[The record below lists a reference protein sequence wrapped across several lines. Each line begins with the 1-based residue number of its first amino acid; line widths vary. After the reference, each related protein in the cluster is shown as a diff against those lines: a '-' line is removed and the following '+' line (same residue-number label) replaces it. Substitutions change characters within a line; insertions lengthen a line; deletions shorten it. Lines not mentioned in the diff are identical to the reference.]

1 MAKKLRAKKLKMRPG
16 DFTLVVMV
24 LLLAIFGVIMVF
36 SASYYW
42 SIDKHGTP
50 YYFLIRAGFW
60 VVSGFFIMLFF
71 AMLDYHKLG
80 GKFAIAM
87 LIVATIALALVPTP
101 LGLNIN
107 GASRW
112 IRLGPITIMPGELAK
127 FAVIIFVSWYFSER
141 PERIKSFVRGVLPM
155 IFLCGFFGGLIM
167 LQPNLSTAVTVV
179 GIIVAIMFIA
189 GLNFLYLGGLGGL
202 SVFTLIVLIIS
213 DTEGYRWKR
222 YASFLDPFK
231 DPKGDGWQ
239 VVNSLLALG
248 SGGIFGLGLGKSVQK
263 NLYLPEPQND
273 FILAII
279 GEELGYVAIWLLLL
293 IYIVIIWRGIKI
305 AMLAKDRFGMLLA
318 SGVTAMIGMQVIFNV
333 AVVTATM
340 PPTGVTLPFISYGG
354 NAMWMFMAS
363 TGILLNISRQQVV
376 EGD

>member
-202 SVFTLIVLIIS
+202 SVFALIVLIIS

-318 SGVTAMIGMQVIFNV
+318 SGVTAMIGMQIIFNV

>member
-1 MAKKLRAKKLKMRPG
+1 MAKKLRARKLKMRPG

-202 SVFTLIVLIIS
+202 SVFALIVLIIS

-248 SGGIFGLGLGKSVQK
+248 SGGIFGLGLGRSVQK

>member
-36 SASYYW
+36 SVSYYW

-202 SVFTLIVLIIS
+202 SVFALIVLIIS

-363 TGILLNISRQQVV
+363 TGILLNISRQQIV

>member
-101 LGLNIN
+101 LGFNIN

-202 SVFTLIVLIIS
+202 SVFALIVLIIS

>member
-1 MAKKLRAKKLKMRPG
+1 MAKKLRARKLKMRPG

-202 SVFTLIVLIIS
+202 SVFALIVLIIS

>member
-112 IRLGPITIMPGELAK
+112 IRFGPITIMPGELAK

-202 SVFTLIVLIIS
+202 SVFALIVLIIS

>member
-127 FAVIIFVSWYFSER
+127 FAVIIFVSWFFSEK
-141 PERIKSFVRGVLPM
+141 PERIKSLIRGVLPM
-155 IFLCGFFGGLIM
+155 IFLCGVFGGLIM
-167 LQPNLSTAVTVV
+167 LQPNLSTAATVV
-179 GIIVAIMFIA
+179 GVIVAIMFIA
-189 GLNFLYLGGLGGL
+189 GLNYWYLGGLAGL
-202 SVFTLIVLIIS
+202 GVFALIVLIIS

-273 FILAII
+273 FILSII

-318 SGVTAMIGMQVIFNV
+318 SGVTAMIGIQVIFNV

>member
-202 SVFTLIVLIIS
+202 SVFALIVLIIS

-305 AMLAKDRFGMLLA
+305 AMLAKDRLGMLLA

>member
-101 LGLNIN
+101 LGLNIK

-202 SVFTLIVLIIS
+202 SVFALIVLIIS

>member
-202 SVFTLIVLIIS
+202 SVFALIVLIIS

>member
-155 IFLCGFFGGLIM
+155 IFLCGFFGGFIM

-202 SVFTLIVLIIS
+202 SVFALIVLIIS

>member
-141 PERIKSFVRGVLPM
+141 PEQIKSFVRGVLPM

-202 SVFTLIVLIIS
+202 SVFALIVLIIS

>member
-112 IRLGPITIMPGELAK
+112 IRLGPITMMPGELAK

-202 SVFTLIVLIIS
+202 SVFALIVLIIS

-318 SGVTAMIGMQVIFNV
+318 SGVTAMIGMQIIFNV

>member
-127 FAVIIFVSWYFSER
+127 FAVIIFVSWFFSEK
-141 PERIKSFVRGVLPM
+141 PERIKSLIRGVLPM
-155 IFLCGFFGGLIM
+155 IFLCGVFGGLTM
-167 LQPNLSTAVTVV
+167 LQPNLSTAATVV
-179 GIIVAIMFIA
+179 GVIVAIMFIA
-189 GLNFLYLGGLGGL
+189 GLNYWYLGGLAGL
-202 SVFTLIVLIIS
+202 GVFALIVLIIS

-273 FILAII
+273 FILSII

-318 SGVTAMIGMQVIFNV
+318 SGVTAMIGIQVIFNV

>member
-16 DFTLVVMV
+16 DFTLIVMV

-202 SVFTLIVLIIS
+202 SVFALIVLIIS

>member
-80 GKFAIAM
+80 EKFAIAM

-202 SVFTLIVLIIS
+202 SVFALIVLIIS

>member
-202 SVFTLIVLIIS
+202 SVFVLIVLIIS

>member
-202 SVFTLIVLIIS
+202 SVFALIVLIIR
-213 DTEGYRWKR
+213 DTEGY
-222 YASFLDPFK
+222 
-231 DPKGDGWQ
+231 
-239 VVNSLLALG
+239 
-248 SGGIFGLGLGKSVQK
+248 
-263 NLYLPEPQND
+263 
-273 FILAII
+273 
-279 GEELGYVAIWLLLL
+279 
-293 IYIVIIWRGIKI
+293 
-305 AMLAKDRFGMLLA
+305 
-318 SGVTAMIGMQVIFNV
+318 
-333 AVVTATM
+333 
-340 PPTGVTLPFISYGG
+340 
-354 NAMWMFMAS
+354 
-363 TGILLNISRQQVV
+363 
-376 EGD
+376 

>member
-1 MAKKLRAKKLKMRPG
+1 
-16 DFTLVVMV
+16 
-24 LLLAIFGVIMVF
+24 
-36 SASYYW
+36 
-42 SIDKHGTP
+42 
-50 YYFLIRAGFW
+50 
-60 VVSGFFIMLFF
+60 
-71 AMLDYHKLG
+71 
-80 GKFAIAM
+80 M

-202 SVFTLIVLIIS
+202 SVFALIVLIIS

-305 AMLAKDRFGMLLA
+305 AMLAKDRFGMLL
-318 SGVTAMIGMQVIFNV
+318 NWK
-333 AVVTATM
+333 
-340 PPTGVTLPFISYGG
+340 
-354 NAMWMFMAS
+354 NCERR
-363 TGILLNISRQQVV
+363 LLKIY
-376 EGD
+376 

>member
-87 LIVATIALALVPTP
+87 LIVATIALALVTTP

-202 SVFTLIVLIIS
+202 SVFALIVLIIS

-279 GEELGYVAIWLLLL
+279 GEELGYVAIWLLN
-293 IYIVIIWRGIKI
+293 
-305 AMLAKDRFGMLLA
+305 FF
-318 SGVTAMIGMQVIFNV
+318 FNNDW
-333 AVVTATM
+333 
-340 PPTGVTLPFISYGG
+340 I
-354 NAMWMFMAS
+354 
-363 TGILLNISRQQVV
+363 
-376 EGD
+376 

>member
-1 MAKKLRAKKLKMRPG
+1 M
-16 DFTLVVMV
+16 
-24 LLLAIFGVIMVF
+24 
-36 SASYYW
+36 
-42 SIDKHGTP
+42 
-50 YYFLIRAGFW
+50 
-60 VVSGFFIMLFF
+60 
-71 AMLDYHKLG
+71 
-80 GKFAIAM
+80 
-87 LIVATIALALVPTP
+87 
-101 LGLNIN
+101 
-107 GASRW
+107 
-112 IRLGPITIMPGELAK
+112 
-127 FAVIIFVSWYFSER
+127 
-141 PERIKSFVRGVLPM
+141 
-155 IFLCGFFGGLIM
+155 
-167 LQPNLSTAVTVV
+167 
-179 GIIVAIMFIA
+179 
-189 GLNFLYLGGLGGL
+189 
-202 SVFTLIVLIIS
+202 
-213 DTEGYRWKR
+213 
-222 YASFLDPFK
+222 
-231 DPKGDGWQ
+231 
-239 VVNSLLALG
+239 NSLLALG

>member
-1 MAKKLRAKKLKMRPG
+1 MAKKLRAKKLKMRLG

-202 SVFTLIVLIIS
+202 SVFALIVLIIS

>member
-202 SVFTLIVLIIS
+202 SVFVFIVLIIS